1 MNELFFLFEFYCLT
15 KKMKKTIYQ
24 IISEIQQDINNN
36 NILIEN
42 IDNNNIPQES
52 IEKYNNFKKWLDENG
67 AIYPKLKFPKKFN
80 NIIGCEATED
90 IKENSCLFYIPYKL
104 LIDSSNINIEYLP
117 TSLKKN
123 NTVKLVLFLLEEHE
137 KKEKSFYKPYIDL
150 ILINDFSNY
159 TPFWSKDD
167 LIELNDEMVEE
178 NINYYINEISDL
190 YSDIF
195 DKSEKKFDFML
206 FKLFYVFVFSRQF
219 NIGDNKMLLIP
230 LADLLNHSPY
240 ADIKYEFFDSKN
252 FVMKYTSDFND
263 NNNLSKDIISNN
275 LKMFTDFSDFFINY
289 KKKENNE
296 EKNSEI
302 KEIIVDYEEK
312 EEKEYEL
319 NNNDYFVISTNKQIF
334 KKGTQ
339 IFNNYGICSNE
350 YLLVNLGFCL
360 IDNPGDKTKVVF
372 PIPTPENFL
381 QKFLVKNYLD
391 DFLNKESYIKDKAI
405 YIRLYVKRNKLS
417 KKILNIFRYEI
428 YHELKKFEKKK
439 EIDCLNKYIN
449 FLNGKLDMNNNSP
462 FKLINNIK
470 EMVYKSGIKND
481 NKFNI
486 AVFKLTQKLNL
497 LYQKEVVNNMINI
510 LKNDE
515 KNEIINYET
524 FLEKVKKY
532 ENIKS
537 LYLNKEEIKNIII
550 YYLNKNKL

>member
-1 MNELFFLFEFYCLT
+1 
-15 KKMKKTIYQ
+15 MKKTIYQ

-36 NILIEN
+36 ILIEN
-42 IDNNNIPQES
+42 NDINNIPQES

-195 DKSEKKFDFML
+195 DKSGKKFDFML

-289 KKKENNE
+289 KNKENNE
-296 EKNSEI
+296 EKNNEI

-319 NNNDYFVISTNKQIF
+319 NDNDFFVISTNKQIF

-486 AVFKLTQKLNL
+486 AIFKLTQKLNL

>member
-1 MNELFFLFEFYCLT
+1 
-15 KKMKKTIYQ
+15 MKKTIYE
-24 IISEIQQDINNN
+24 IISEIQQDINNKSFNFN
-36 NILIEN
+36 NI
-42 IDNNNIPQES
+42 NNNMISQDS
-52 IEKYNNFKKWLDENG
+52 LDKYNNFKKWLDENG
-67 AIYPKLKFPKKFN
+67 AIYPKLNFPKKFN
-80 NIIGCEATED
+80 NIFGCEATED

-104 LIDSSNINIEYLP
+104 LIDSSNIKIKYLP
-117 TSLKKN
+117 KSLKKN

-178 NINYYINEISDL
+178 NINYYINEIIDY
-190 YSDIF
+190 YSEIF
-195 DKSEKKFDFML
+195 DKKEKKFDFML

-252 FVMKYTSDFND
+252 LVMKYTSDFND
-263 NNNLSKDIISNN
+263 NNNLSKDILSNN
-275 LKMFTDFSDFFINY
+275 LKAFTDFSDFFKNYEINP
-289 KKKENNE
+289 KKKE
-296 EKNSEI
+296 KNDEI
-302 KEIIVDYEEK
+302 KIIKVDYETK
-312 EEKEYEL
+312 EEKDYEL
-319 NNNDYFVISTNKQIF
+319 NDSDYFVISTNKQIF
-334 KKGTQ
+334 NKGTQ

-360 IDNPGDKTKVVF
+360 LDNPGDKTKIILPRPLHLEF
-372 PIPTPENFL
+372 LKNFL
-381 QKFLVKNYLD
+381 EKNFLD
-391 DFLNKESYIKDKAI
+391 DFVNKDSYIKDKMI
-405 YIRLYVKRNKLS
+405 YIRLYVKRNKIA
-417 KKILNIFRYEI
+417 KKILNILRYEI

-439 EIDCLNKYIN
+439 EIECLNKYIEIIN
-449 FLNGKLDMNNNSP
+449 DKLDMNNNSV

-470 EMVYKSGIKND
+470 EMIYKTGINND

-486 AVFKLTQKLNL
+486 AIFKLTQKLNL
-497 LYQKEVVNNMINI
+497 LYQKEIINNMINI
-510 LKNDE
+510 LNSDE

-524 FLEKVKKY
+524 FSDKVKKY

-537 LYLNKEEIKNIII
+537 IYMKQDDIKNIIL
-550 YYLNKNKL
+550 YYLNKNKF

>member
-1 MNELFFLFEFYCLT
+1 
-15 KKMKKTIYQ
+15 MKKTIYE
-24 IISEIQQDINNN
+24 IISEIQQDINNKSFNFN
-36 NILIEN
+36 NI
-42 IDNNNIPQES
+42 NNNIISQDS
-52 IEKYNNFKKWLDENG
+52 LDKYNNFKKWLDENG
-67 AIYPKLKFPKKFN
+67 AIYPKLNFPKKFN
-80 NIIGCEATED
+80 NIFGCEATED

-104 LIDSSNINIEYLP
+104 LIDSSNIKIKYLP
-117 TSLKKN
+117 KSLKKN

-178 NINYYINEISDL
+178 NINYYINEIIDY
-190 YSDIF
+190 YSEIF
-195 DKSEKKFDFML
+195 DKKEKKFDFML

-252 FVMKYTSDFND
+252 LVMKYTSDFND
-263 NNNLSKDIISNN
+263 NNNLSKDILSNN
-275 LKMFTDFSDFFINY
+275 LKAFTDFSDFFKNYEINP
-289 KKKENNE
+289 KKKE
-296 EKNSEI
+296 KNDEI
-302 KEIIVDYEEK
+302 KIIKVDYETK
-312 EEKEYEL
+312 EEKDYEL
-319 NNNDYFVISTNKQIF
+319 DDSDYFVISTNKQIF
-334 KKGTQ
+334 NKGTQ

-360 IDNPGDKTKVVF
+360 LDNPGDKTKIILPRPLHLEF
-372 PIPTPENFL
+372 LKNFL
-381 QKFLVKNYLD
+381 EKNFLD
-391 DFLNKESYIKDKAI
+391 DFVNKDSYIKDKMI
-405 YIRLYVKRNKLS
+405 YIRLYVKRNKIA
-417 KKILNIFRYEI
+417 KKILNILRYEI

-439 EIDCLNKYIN
+439 EIECLNKYIEIIN
-449 FLNGKLDMNNNSP
+449 DKLDMNNNSV

-470 EMVYKSGIKND
+470 EMIYKTGINND

-486 AVFKLTQKLNL
+486 AIFKLTQKLNL
-497 LYQKEVVNNMINI
+497 LYQKEIINNMINI
-510 LKNDE
+510 LNSDE

-524 FLEKVKKY
+524 FSDKVKKY

-537 LYLNKEEIKNIII
+537 IYMKQDDIKNIIL
-550 YYLNKNKL
+550 YYLNKNKF

>member
-1 MNELFFLFEFYCLT
+1 
-15 KKMKKTIYQ
+15 MKKTIYE
-24 IISEIQQDINNN
+24 IISEIQQDINNKSFNFN
-36 NILIEN
+36 NI
-42 IDNNNIPQES
+42 NNNIISQDS
-52 IEKYNNFKKWLDENG
+52 LDKYNNFKKWLDENG
-67 AIYPKLKFPKKFN
+67 AIYPKLNFPKKFN
-80 NIIGCEATED
+80 NIFGCEATED

-104 LIDSSNINIEYLP
+104 LIDSSNIKIKYLP
-117 TSLKKN
+117 KSLKKN

-178 NINYYINEISDL
+178 NINYYINEIIDY
-190 YSDIF
+190 YSEIF
-195 DKSEKKFDFML
+195 DKKEKKFDFML

-252 FVMKYTSDFND
+252 LVMKYTSDFND
-263 NNNLSKDIISNN
+263 NNNLSKDILSNN
-275 LKMFTDFSDFFINY
+275 LKAFTDFSDFFKNYEINP
-289 KKKENNE
+289 KKKE
-296 EKNSEI
+296 KNDEI
-302 KEIIVDYEEK
+302 KIIKVDYETK
-312 EEKEYEL
+312 EEKDYEL
-319 NNNDYFVISTNKQIF
+319 NDSDYFVISTNKQIF
-334 KKGTQ
+334 NKGTQ

-360 IDNPGDKTKVVF
+360 LDNPGDKTKIILPRPLHLEF
-372 PIPTPENFL
+372 LKNFL
-381 QKFLVKNYLD
+381 EKNFLD
-391 DFLNKESYIKDKAI
+391 DFVNKDSYIKDKMI
-405 YIRLYVKRNKLS
+405 YIRLYVKRNKIA
-417 KKILNIFRYEI
+417 KKILNILRYEI

-439 EIDCLNKYIN
+439 EIECLNKYIEIIN
-449 FLNGKLDMNNNSP
+449 DKLDMNNNSV

-470 EMVYKSGIKND
+470 EMIYKTGINND

-486 AVFKLTQKLNL
+486 AIFKLTQKLNL
-497 LYQKEVVNNMINI
+497 LYQKEIINNMINI
-510 LKNDE
+510 LNSDE

-524 FLEKVKKY
+524 FSDKVKKY

-537 LYLNKEEIKNIII
+537 IYMKQDDIKNIILYI
-550 YYLNKNKL
+550 LMKNKKFNLN

>member
-1 MNELFFLFEFYCLT
+1 
-15 KKMKKTIYQ
+15 MKKTIYE
-24 IISEIQQDINNN
+24 IISEIQQDINNKSFNFN
-36 NILIEN
+36 NI
-42 IDNNNIPQES
+42 NNNIISQDS
-52 IEKYNNFKKWLDENG
+52 LDKYNNFKKWLDENG
-67 AIYPKLKFPKKFN
+67 AIYPKLNFPKKFN
-80 NIIGCEATED
+80 NIFGCEATED

-104 LIDSSNINIEYLP
+104 LIDSSNIKIKYLP
-117 TSLKKN
+117 KSLKKN

-178 NINYYINEISDL
+178 NINYYINEIIDY
-190 YSDIF
+190 YSEIF
-195 DKSEKKFDFML
+195 DKKEKKFDFML

-252 FVMKYTSDFND
+252 LVMKYTSDFND
-263 NNNLSKDIISNN
+263 NNNLSKDILSNN
-275 LKMFTDFSDFFINY
+275 LKVFTDFSDFFKNYEINP
-289 KKKENNE
+289 KKI
-296 EKNSEI
+296 EKNDEI
-302 KEIIVDYEEK
+302 KIIKVDYETK
-312 EEKEYEL
+312 EEKDYEL
-319 NNNDYFVISTNKQIF
+319 NDSDYFVISTNKQIF
-334 KKGTQ
+334 NKGTQ

-360 IDNPGDKTKVVF
+360 LDNPGDKTKIILPRPLHLEF
-372 PIPTPENFL
+372 LKNFL
-381 QKFLVKNYLD
+381 EKNFLD
-391 DFLNKESYIKDKAI
+391 DFVNKDSYIKDKMI
-405 YIRLYVKRNKLS
+405 YIRLYVKRNKIA
-417 KKILNIFRYEI
+417 KKILNILRYEI

-439 EIDCLNKYIN
+439 EIECLNKYIEIIN
-449 FLNGKLDMNNNSP
+449 DKLDMNNNSV

-470 EMVYKSGIKND
+470 EMIYKTGINND

-486 AVFKLTQKLNL
+486 AIFKLTQKLNL
-497 LYQKEVVNNMINI
+497 LYQKEIINNMINI
-510 LKNDE
+510 LNSDE

-524 FLEKVKKY
+524 FSDKVKKY

-537 LYLNKEEIKNIII
+537 IYMKQDDIKNIILYI
-550 YYLNKNKL
+550 YINEK

>member
-1 MNELFFLFEFYCLT
+1 
-15 KKMKKTIYQ
+15 MKKTIYE
-24 IISEIQQDINNN
+24 IISEIQQDINNKSFNFN
-36 NILIEN
+36 NI
-42 IDNNNIPQES
+42 NNNIISQDS
-52 IEKYNNFKKWLDENG
+52 LDKYNNFKKWLDENG
-67 AIYPKLKFPKKFN
+67 AIYPKLNFPKKFN
-80 NIIGCEATED
+80 NIFGCEATED

-104 LIDSSNINIEYLP
+104 LIDSSNIKIKYLP
-117 TSLKKN
+117 KSLKKN

-178 NINYYINEISDL
+178 NINYYINEIIDY
-190 YSDIF
+190 YSEIF
-195 DKSEKKFDFML
+195 DKKEKKFDFML

-252 FVMKYTSDFND
+252 LVMKYTSDFND
-263 NNNLSKDIISNN
+263 NNNLSKDILSNN
-275 LKMFTDFSDFFINY
+275 LKAFTDFSDFFKNYEINP
-289 KKKENNE
+289 KKKE
-296 EKNSEI
+296 KNDEI
-302 KEIIVDYEEK
+302 KIIKVDFETK
-312 EEKEYEL
+312 EEKDYEL
-319 NNNDYFVISTNKQIF
+319 NDSDYFVISTNKQIF
-334 KKGTQ
+334 NKGTQ

-360 IDNPGDKTKVVF
+360 LDNPGDKTKIILPRPLHLEF
-372 PIPTPENFL
+372 LKNFL
-381 QKFLVKNYLD
+381 EKNFLD
-391 DFLNKESYIKDKAI
+391 DFVNKDSYIKDKMI
-405 YIRLYVKRNKLS
+405 YIRLYVKRNKIA
-417 KKILNIFRYEI
+417 KKILNILRYEI

-439 EIDCLNKYIN
+439 EIECLNKYIEIIN
-449 FLNGKLDMNNNSP
+449 DKLDMNNNSV

-470 EMVYKSGIKND
+470 EMIYKTGINND

-486 AVFKLTQKLNL
+486 AIFKLTQKLNL
-497 LYQKEVVNNMINI
+497 LYQKEIINNMINI
-510 LKNDE
+510 LNSDE

-524 FLEKVKKY
+524 FSDKVKKY

-537 LYLNKEEIKNIII
+537 IYMKQDDIKNIIL
-550 YYLNKNKL
+550 YYLNKNKF

>member
-1 MNELFFLFEFYCLT
+1 
-15 KKMKKTIYQ
+15 
-24 IISEIQQDINNN
+24 
-36 NILIEN
+36 
-42 IDNNNIPQES
+42 
-52 IEKYNNFKKWLDENG
+52 
-67 AIYPKLKFPKKFN
+67 
-80 NIIGCEATED
+80 
-90 IKENSCLFYIPYKL
+90 
-104 LIDSSNINIEYLP
+104 
-117 TSLKKN
+117 
-123 NTVKLVLFLLEEHE
+123 
-137 KKEKSFYKPYIDL
+137 
-150 ILINDFSNY
+150 
-159 TPFWSKDD
+159 
-167 LIELNDEMVEE
+167 
-178 NINYYINEISDL
+178 
-190 YSDIF
+190 
-195 DKSEKKFDFML
+195 
-206 FKLFYVFVFSRQF
+206 
-219 NIGDNKMLLIP
+219 MLLIP

-289 KKKENNE
+289 KKKKNNE

-319 NNNDYFVISTNKQIF
+319 NDNDFFVISTNKQIF

>member
-1 MNELFFLFEFYCLT
+1 
-15 KKMKKTIYQ
+15 MKKTIYE
-24 IISEIQQDINNN
+24 IISEIQQDINNKSFSFN
-36 NILIEN
+36 TI
-42 IDNNNIPQES
+42 NNNIISQDS
-52 IEKYNNFKKWLDENG
+52 LDKYNNFKKWLDENG
-67 AIYPKLKFPKKFN
+67 AIYPKLNFPKKFN
-80 NIIGCEATED
+80 NIFGCEATED

-104 LIDSSNINIEYLP
+104 LIDSSNIKIKYLP
-117 TSLKKN
+117 KSLKKN

-178 NINYYINEISDL
+178 NINYYINEIIDY
-190 YSDIF
+190 YSEIF
-195 DKSEKKFDFML
+195 DKKEKKFDFML

-252 FVMKYTSDFND
+252 LVMKYTSDFND
-263 NNNLSKDIISNN
+263 NNNLSKDILSNN
-275 LKMFTDFSDFFINY
+275 LKAFTDFSDFFKNYEINP
-289 KKKENNE
+289 KKKE
-296 EKNSEI
+296 KNDEI
-302 KEIIVDYEEK
+302 KIIKVDFETK
-312 EEKEYEL
+312 EEKDYEL
-319 NNNDYFVISTNKQIF
+319 NDSDYFVISTNKQIF
-334 KKGTQ
+334 NKGTQ

-360 IDNPGDKTKVVF
+360 LDNPGDKTKIILPRPLHLEF
-372 PIPTPENFL
+372 LKNFL
-381 QKFLVKNYLD
+381 EKNFLD
-391 DFLNKESYIKDKAI
+391 DFVNKDSYIKDKMI
-405 YIRLYVKRNKLS
+405 YIRLYVKRNKIA
-417 KKILNIFRYEI
+417 KKILNILRYEI

-439 EIDCLNKYIN
+439 EIECLNKYIEIIN
-449 FLNGKLDMNNNSP
+449 DKLDMNNNSV

-470 EMVYKSGIKND
+470 EMIYKTGINND

-486 AVFKLTQKLNL
+486 AIFKLTQKLNL
-497 LYQKEVVNNMINI
+497 LYQKEIINNMINI
-510 LKNDE
+510 LNSDE

-524 FLEKVKKY
+524 FSDKVKKY

-537 LYLNKEEIKNIII
+537 IYMKQDDIKNIIL
-550 YYLNKNKL
+550 YYLNKNKF

>member
-1 MNELFFLFEFYCLT
+1 
-15 KKMKKTIYQ
+15 MKKTIYE
-24 IISEIQQDINNN
+24 IISEIQQDINNKSFNFN
-36 NILIEN
+36 NI
-42 IDNNNIPQES
+42 NNNIISQDS
-52 IEKYNNFKKWLDENG
+52 LDKYNNFKKWLDENG
-67 AIYPKLKFPKKFN
+67 AIYPKLNFPKKFN
-80 NIIGCEATED
+80 NIFGCEATED

-104 LIDSSNINIEYLP
+104 LIDSSNIKIKYLP
-117 TSLKKN
+117 KSLKKN

-178 NINYYINEISDL
+178 NINYYINEIIDY
-190 YSDIF
+190 YSEIF
-195 DKSEKKFDFML
+195 DKKEKKFDFML

-252 FVMKYTSDFND
+252 LVMKYTSDFND
-263 NNNLSKDIISNN
+263 NNNLSKDILSNN
-275 LKMFTDFSDFFINY
+275 LKVFTDFSDFFKNYEINP
-289 KKKENNE
+289 KKKE
-296 EKNSEI
+296 KNDEI
-302 KEIIVDYEEK
+302 KIIKVDYETK
-312 EEKEYEL
+312 EEKDYEL
-319 NNNDYFVISTNKQIF
+319 NDSDYFVISTNKQIF
-334 KKGTQ
+334 NKGTQ

-360 IDNPGDKTKVVF
+360 LDNPGDKTKIILPRPLHLEF
-372 PIPTPENFL
+372 LKNFL
-381 QKFLVKNYLD
+381 EKNFLD
-391 DFLNKESYIKDKAI
+391 DFVNKDSYIKDKMI
-405 YIRLYVKRNKLS
+405 YIRLYVKRNKIA
-417 KKILNIFRYEI
+417 KKILNILRYEI

-439 EIDCLNKYIN
+439 EIECLNKYIEIIN
-449 FLNGKLDMNNNSP
+449 DKLDMNNNSV

-470 EMVYKSGIKND
+470 EMIYKTGINND

-486 AVFKLTQKLNL
+486 AIFKLTQKLNL
-497 LYQKEVVNNMINI
+497 LYQKEIINNMINI
-510 LKNDE
+510 LNSDE

-524 FLEKVKKY
+524 FSDKVKKY

-537 LYLNKEEIKNIII
+537 IYMKQDDIKNIIL
-550 YYLNKNKL
+550 YYLNKNKF

>member
-1 MNELFFLFEFYCLT
+1 
-15 KKMKKTIYQ
+15 MKKTIYE
-24 IISEIQQDINNN
+24 IISEIQQDINNKSFNFN
-36 NILIEN
+36 NI
-42 IDNNNIPQES
+42 NNNMISQDFLD
-52 IEKYNNFKKWLDENG
+52 KYNNFKKWLDENG
-67 AIYPKLKFPKKFN
+67 AIYPKLNFPKKFN
-80 NIIGCEATED
+80 NIFGCEATED

-104 LIDSSNINIEYLP
+104 LIDSSNIKIKYLP
-117 TSLKKN
+117 KSLKKN

-178 NINYYINEISDL
+178 NINYYINEIIDY
-190 YSDIF
+190 YSEIF
-195 DKSEKKFDFML
+195 DKKEKKFDFML

-252 FVMKYTSDFND
+252 LVMKYTSDFND
-263 NNNLSKDIISNN
+263 NNNLSKDILSNN
-275 LKMFTDFSDFFINY
+275 LKVFTDFSDFFKNYEINP
-289 KKKENNE
+289 KKI
-296 EKNSEI
+296 EKNDEI
-302 KEIIVDYEEK
+302 KIIKVDYETK
-312 EEKEYEL
+312 EEKDYEL
-319 NNNDYFVISTNKQIF
+319 NDSDYFVISTNKQIF
-334 KKGTQ
+334 NKGTQ

-360 IDNPGDKTKVVF
+360 LDNPGDKTKIILPRPLHLEF
-372 PIPTPENFL
+372 LKNFL
-381 QKFLVKNYLD
+381 EKNFLD
-391 DFLNKESYIKDKAI
+391 DFVNKDSYIKDKMI
-405 YIRLYVKRNKLS
+405 YIRLYMKRNKIA
-417 KKILNIFRYEI
+417 KKILNILRYEI

-439 EIDCLNKYIN
+439 EIECLNKYIEIIN
-449 FLNGKLDMNNNSP
+449 DKLDMNNNSV

-470 EMVYKSGIKND
+470 EMIYKTGINND

-486 AVFKLTQKLNL
+486 AIFKLTQKLNL
-497 LYQKEVVNNMINI
+497 LYQKEIINNMINI
-510 LKNDE
+510 LNSDE

-524 FLEKVKKY
+524 FSDKVKKY

-537 LYLNKEEIKNIII
+537 IYMKQDDIKNIIL
-550 YYLNKNKL
+550 YYLNKNKF

>member
-1 MNELFFLFEFYCLT
+1 
-15 KKMKKTIYQ
+15 MKKTIYQ

-36 NILIEN
+36 ILIEN
-42 IDNNNIPQES
+42 NDINNIPQES

-195 DKSEKKFDFML
+195 DKSEKKIDFML

-296 EKNSEI
+296 EKNSKI

>member
-1 MNELFFLFEFYCLT
+1 
-15 KKMKKTIYQ
+15 MKKTIYE
-24 IISEIQQDINNN
+24 IISEIQQDINNKSFSFN
-36 NILIEN
+36 TI
-42 IDNNNIPQES
+42 NNNIISQDS
-52 IEKYNNFKKWLDENG
+52 LDKYNNFKKWLDENG
-67 AIYPKLKFPKKFN
+67 AIYPKLNFPKKFN
-80 NIIGCEATED
+80 NIFGCEATED

-104 LIDSSNINIEYLP
+104 LIDSSNIKIKYLP
-117 TSLKKN
+117 KSLKKN

-178 NINYYINEISDL
+178 NINYYINEIIDY
-190 YSDIF
+190 YSEIF
-195 DKSEKKFDFML
+195 DKKEKKFDFML

-252 FVMKYTSDFND
+252 LVMKYTSDFND
-263 NNNLSKDIISNN
+263 NNNLSKDILSNN
-275 LKMFTDFSDFFINY
+275 LKAFTDFSDFFKNYEINP
-289 KKKENNE
+289 KKKE
-296 EKNSEI
+296 KNDEI
-302 KEIIVDYEEK
+302 KIIKVDFETK
-312 EEKEYEL
+312 EEKDYEL
-319 NNNDYFVISTNKQIF
+319 NDSDYFVISTNKQIF
-334 KKGTQ
+334 NKGTQ

-360 IDNPGDKTKVVF
+360 LDNPGDKTKIILPRPLHLEF
-372 PIPTPENFL
+372 LKNFL
-381 QKFLVKNYLD
+381 EKNFLD
-391 DFLNKESYIKDKAI
+391 DFVNKDSYIKDKMI
-405 YIRLYVKRNKLS
+405 YIRLYVKRNKIA
-417 KKILNIFRYEI
+417 KKILNILRYEI

-439 EIDCLNKYIN
+439 EIECLNKYIEIIN
-449 FLNGKLDMNNNSP
+449 DKLDMNNNSV

-470 EMVYKSGIKND
+470 EMIYKTGINND

-486 AVFKLTQKLNL
+486 SIFKLTQKLNL
-497 LYQKEVVNNMINI
+497 LYQKEIINNMINI
-510 LKNDE
+510 LNSDE

-524 FLEKVKKY
+524 FSDKVKKY

-537 LYLNKEEIKNIII
+537 IYMKQDDIKNIIL
-550 YYLNKNKL
+550 YYLNKNKF

>member
-1 MNELFFLFEFYCLT
+1 
-15 KKMKKTIYQ
+15 MKKTIYE
-24 IISEIQQDINNN
+24 IISEIQQDINNKSFNFN
-36 NILIEN
+36 NI
-42 IDNNNIPQES
+42 NNNIISQDS
-52 IEKYNNFKKWLDENG
+52 LDKYNNFKKWLDENG
-67 AIYPKLKFPKKFN
+67 AIYPKLNFPKKFN
-80 NIIGCEATED
+80 NIFGCEATED

-104 LIDSSNINIEYLP
+104 LIDSSNIKIKYLP
-117 TSLKKN
+117 KSLKKN

-178 NINYYINEISDL
+178 NINYYINEIIDY
-190 YSDIF
+190 YSEIF
-195 DKSEKKFDFML
+195 DKKEKKFDFML

-252 FVMKYTSDFND
+252 LVMKYTSDFND
-263 NNNLSKDIISNN
+263 NNNLSKDILSNN
-275 LKMFTDFSDFFINY
+275 LKVFTDFSDFFKNYEINP
-289 KKKENNE
+289 KKI
-296 EKNSEI
+296 EKNDEI
-302 KEIIVDYEEK
+302 KIIKVDYETK
-312 EEKEYEL
+312 EEKDYEL
-319 NNNDYFVISTNKQIF
+319 NDSDYFVISTNKQIF
-334 KKGTQ
+334 NKGTQ

-360 IDNPGDKTKVVF
+360 LDNPGDKTKIILPRPLHLEF
-372 PIPTPENFL
+372 LKNFL
-381 QKFLVKNYLD
+381 EKNFLD
-391 DFLNKESYIKDKAI
+391 DFVNKDSYIKDKMI
-405 YIRLYVKRNKLS
+405 YIRLYVKRNKIA
-417 KKILNIFRYEI
+417 KKILNILRYEI

-439 EIDCLNKYIN
+439 EIECLNKYIEIIN
-449 FLNGKLDMNNNSP
+449 DKLDMNNNSV

-470 EMVYKSGIKND
+470 EMIYKTGINND

-486 AVFKLTQKLNL
+486 AIFKLTQKLNL
-497 LYQKEVVNNMINI
+497 LYQKEIINNMINI
-510 LKNDE
+510 LNSDE

-524 FLEKVKKY
+524 FSDKVKKY

-537 LYLNKEEIKNIII
+537 IYMKQDDIKNIIL
-550 YYLNKNKL
+550 YYLNKNKF

>member
-1 MNELFFLFEFYCLT
+1 
-15 KKMKKTIYQ
+15 MKKTIYE
-24 IISEIQQDINNN
+24 IISEIQQDINNKSFSFN
-36 NILIEN
+36 TI
-42 IDNNNIPQES
+42 NNNIISQDS
-52 IEKYNNFKKWLDENG
+52 LDKYNNFKKWLDENG
-67 AIYPKLKFPKKFN
+67 AIYPKLNFPKKFN
-80 NIIGCEATED
+80 NIFGCEATED

-104 LIDSSNINIEYLP
+104 LIDSSNIKIKYLP
-117 TSLKKN
+117 KSLKKN

-178 NINYYINEISDL
+178 NINYYINEIIDY
-190 YSDIF
+190 YSEIF
-195 DKSEKKFDFML
+195 DKKEKKFDFML

-252 FVMKYTSDFND
+252 LVMKYTSDFND
-263 NNNLSKDIISNN
+263 NNNLSKDILSNN
-275 LKMFTDFSDFFINY
+275 LKAFTDFSDFFQNYEINP
-289 KKKENNE
+289 KKKE
-296 EKNSEI
+296 KNDEI
-302 KEIIVDYEEK
+302 KIIKVDYETK
-312 EEKEYEL
+312 EEKDYEL
-319 NNNDYFVISTNKQIF
+319 NDSDYFVISTNKQIF
-334 KKGTQ
+334 NKGTQ

-360 IDNPGDKTKVVF
+360 LDNPGDKTKIILSMPLHLEF
-372 PIPTPENFL
+372 LKNFL
-381 QKFLVKNYLD
+381 EKNFLD
-391 DFLNKESYIKDKAI
+391 DFVNKDSYIKDKMI
-405 YIRLYVKRNKLS
+405 YIRLYVKRNKIA
-417 KKILNIFRYEI
+417 KKILNILRYEI

-439 EIDCLNKYIN
+439 EIECLNKYIEIIN
-449 FLNGKLDMNNNSP
+449 DKLDMNNNSV

-470 EMVYKSGIKND
+470 EMIYKTGINND

-486 AVFKLTQKLNL
+486 AIFKLTQKLNL
-497 LYQKEVVNNMINI
+497 LYQKEIINNMINI
-510 LKNDE
+510 LNSDE

-524 FLEKVKKY
+524 FSDKVKKY

-537 LYLNKEEIKNIII
+537 IYMKQDDIKNIIL
-550 YYLNKNKL
+550 YYLNKNKF

>member
-1 MNELFFLFEFYCLT
+1 
-15 KKMKKTIYQ
+15 MKKTIYE
-24 IISEIQQDINNN
+24 IISEIQQDINNKSFNFN
-36 NILIEN
+36 NI
-42 IDNNNIPQES
+42 NNNIISQDS
-52 IEKYNNFKKWLDENG
+52 LDKYNNFKKWLDENG
-67 AIYPKLKFPKKFN
+67 AIYPKLNFPKKFN
-80 NIIGCEATED
+80 NIFGCEATED

-104 LIDSSNINIEYLP
+104 LIDSSNIKIKYLP
-117 TSLKKN
+117 KSLKKN

-178 NINYYINEISDL
+178 NINYYINEIIDY
-190 YSDIF
+190 YSEIF
-195 DKSEKKFDFML
+195 DKKEKKFDFML

-252 FVMKYTSDFND
+252 LVMKYTSDFND
-263 NNNLSKDIISNN
+263 NNNLSKDILSNN
-275 LKMFTDFSDFFINY
+275 LKAFTDFSDFFKNYEINP
-289 KKKENNE
+289 KKKE
-296 EKNSEI
+296 KNDEI
-302 KEIIVDYEEK
+302 KIIKVDYETK
-312 EEKEYEL
+312 EEKDYEL
-319 NNNDYFVISTNKQIF
+319 NDSDYFVISTNKQIF
-334 KKGTQ
+334 NKGAQ

-360 IDNPGDKTKVVF
+360 LDNPGDKTKIILPRPLHLEF
-372 PIPTPENFL
+372 LKNFL
-381 QKFLVKNYLD
+381 EKNFLD
-391 DFLNKESYIKDKAI
+391 DFVNKDSYIKDKMI
-405 YIRLYVKRNKLS
+405 YIRLYVKRNKIA
-417 KKILNIFRYEI
+417 KKILNILRYEI

-439 EIDCLNKYIN
+439 EIECLNKYIEIIN
-449 FLNGKLDMNNNSP
+449 DKLDMNNNSV

-470 EMVYKSGIKND
+470 EMIYKTGINND

-486 AVFKLTQKLNL
+486 AIFKLTQKLNL
-497 LYQKEVVNNMINI
+497 LYQKEIINNMINI
-510 LKNDE
+510 LNSDE

-524 FLEKVKKY
+524 FSDKVKKY

-537 LYLNKEEIKNIII
+537 IYMKQDDIKNIIL
-550 YYLNKNKL
+550 YYLNKNKF